1 MAPHTQSPRADHDI
15 EYDCSSSHKMLHLK
29 VSRGHHDDN
38 KSPDYTISNT
48 PTLHQK
54 WSPFPYRTTLILLLL
69 PLALGPVITL
79 SAAAE
84 TASQSYIRGRSCY
97 PNGLWKFSSTATWEI
112 MDSSYFFTPNLSF
125 GAMTF
130 TQVKV
135 IDIAWDLII
144 GRGGQLALAWVNYRV
159 FNEWLVWYAERE
171 SLGWR
176 LYAGVAFETTSLSTL
191 GVLGKES
198 LNGSMGGKRWKRFF
212 RWLTMMCMFLST
224 FYVLSFPTLMA
235 AMTGY
240 IAKSEAYVEDYDG
253 NLIDFEKVVAVQYVV
268 NDAARIGYTEPC
280 RCRIQREGVGACC
293 LFYSWANEHVGSVS
307 VW

>member
-1 MAPHTQSPRADHDI
+1 
-15 EYDCSSSHKMLHLK
+15 MLHLK
-29 VSRGHHDDN
+29 ESPIYHAAN
-38 KSPDYTISNT
+38 KSPDSTISNTHT

-54 WSPFPYRTTLILLLL
+54 WSTFPYRTTFILLLL
-69 PLALGPVITL
+69 PLAIAPVITL

-125 GAMTF
+125 GAMSF

-135 IDIAWDLII
+135 IDIAWDLLV
-144 GRGGQLALAWVNYRV
+144 GRGGQLALAWVNWRV
-159 FNEWLVWYAERE
+159 FNEWLVWYAECG
-171 SLGWR
+171 SVGWR

-198 LNGSMGGKRWKRFF
+198 VNESIGGKRRKRFI

-253 NLIDFEKVVAVQYVV
+253 NLIGFGRVDAVQYIV
-268 NDAARIGYTEPC
+268 NDATRIGYARPL
-280 RCRIQREGVGACC
+280 IVGQADDDLASAVRQCMYP
-293 LFYSWANEHVGSVS
+293 F
-307 VW
+307 